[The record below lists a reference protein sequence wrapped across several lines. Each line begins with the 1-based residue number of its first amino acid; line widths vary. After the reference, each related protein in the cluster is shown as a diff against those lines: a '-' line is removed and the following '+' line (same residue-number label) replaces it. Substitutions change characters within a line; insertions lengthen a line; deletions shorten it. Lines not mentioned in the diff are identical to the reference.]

1 MPRINLLPVK
11 AARRVG
17 NARNE
22 IMVFGVVLLVIFG
35 GLYSWYL
42 SVNAEIS
49 EMQARI
55 DELAQEIVKVER
67 KVTQVDDFKKKSAT
81 LQRKLDVIDT
91 LKKQK
96 VGPAK
101 MLSDLADILT
111 KQRKVWITSMQE
123 VNGTLTIQ
131 GGAMEQENISEF
143 QLALEQQSK
152 FFHSVT
158 LTLVNSAKEGGV
170 SYFQWT
176 ITCKANYAAG

>member
-11 AARRVG
+11 AAKRVG

-22 IMVFGVVLLVIFG
+22 IIMFGAGLLVTVV
-35 GLYSWYL
+35 GLYYWYML
-42 SVNAEIS
+42 VASDIS
-49 EMQARI
+49 DMQARI
-55 DELAQEIVKVER
+55 DDLGQEIVKIEK
-67 KVTQVDDFKKKSAT
+67 KVTQVDDFKKKSQT
-81 LQRKLDVIDT
+81 LQRKLDVIET

-111 KQRKVWITSMQE
+111 KQRKVWIVSMQE
-123 VNGTLTIQ
+123 QGGTLTLV

-152 FFHSVT
+152 FFRSVT
-158 LTLVNSAKEGGV
+158 LTLVNSAREGAV
-170 SYFQWT
+170 PYFQWT